1 MMGCAVACG
10 ISFRKFLGKFD
21 STSTK
26 TLKMPLYIMVSAS
39 GRGLFLFHFA
49 STFYVLV
56 FEGSGERVC
65 LRVTPLLEVLN
76 G

>member
-1 MMGCAVACG
+1 MMVCAVVCG
-10 ISFRKFLGKFD
+10 ISYFLCKYA

-49 STFYVLV
+49 STFCVLV

-65 LRVTPLLEVLN
+65 LRLTPLLEVLN